1 MARTPLRV
9 NFVACLV
16 AVVAIA
22 ATASASAVAV
32 AATTAAASLLAHFI
46 LNFIYAIESCKFL
59 FAF

>member
-16 AVVAIA
+16 AVVATATGSAAAAAIA
-22 ATASASAVAV
+22 A
-32 AATTAAASLLAHFI
+32 AALLLAHFI

>member
-1 MARTPLRV
+1 M